1 VRRAAFGV
9 AVLAALGCGGL
20 VATAG
25 GLGRVREA
33 LPNVDVEFV
42 APIFAAGAA
51 ESGLVLGCAEPIA
64 AWANSDPSQRQT
76 VLASSLL
83 SANPMCPR
91 ACGGGTTQVE
101 ALATLEGRERSRAAI
116 SACDAEGPDPVFGG
130 PLAPLRSGM
139 AALEYLVFRDLLGR
153 AAGADPLWA
162 EQFGG
167 IAVSLV
173 LSGRPELTPS
183 DLVAIDGS
191 FTPPPGQFQALADAL
206 RACPSP
212 HLQHRVVVA
221 PGGGVVAVGGP
232 DDCVRGVLRGLTF
245 DTAPGW
251 AWFDVTWTVP
261 PPTQ

>member
-130 PLAPLRSGM
+130 PPRPAPQRHGGARVPRVPRPSSG
-139 AALEYLVFRDLLGR
+139 ALPAPTRCGPSSS
-153 AAGADPLWA
+153 AGSRCRW
-162 EQFGG
+162 
-167 IAVSLV
+167 S
-173 LSGRPELTPS
+173 
-183 DLVAIDGS
+183 
-191 FTPPPGQFQALADAL
+191 
-206 RACPSP
+206 
-212 HLQHRVVVA
+212 
-221 PGGGVVAVGGP
+221 
-232 DDCVRGVLRGLTF
+232 
-245 DTAPGW
+245 
-251 AWFDVTWTVP
+251 
-261 PPTQ
+261 